1 MLANYND
8 HSSINMDTFYVT
20 KSTSSTLDVTIGY
33 ASLKTSLAGVATL
46 TLNIDLMKR
55 VSLINS
61 LAFPTT
67 P

>member
-1 MLANYND
+1 MLAN
-8 HSSINMDTFYVT
+8 HSSINMGTFYVA
-20 KSTSSTLDVTIGY
+20 VGY
-33 ASLKTSLAGVATL
+33 ASLKTSLVGVATL

-61 LAFPTT
+61 LAFPAT